1 VTAGGSPVDRR
12 RALRLLGAGLLGGLA
27 ATGCRS
33 DAGSSAGSGSGTAAP
48 ARPTPTPTP
57 TPSRPPTLP
66 PVPAWQP
73 LPAEPLP
80 GLKRAA
86 ADFVQGLATRSG
98 GARPEDAMASVAGLS
113 APGFD
118 TGAALAVAAPLFD
131 APVSSGE
138 IVYPQFGGLVPNG
151 PRASEGAVMVVLRQR
166 RLSATGTVGEVVR
179 TVDVRLRVVEGAWR
193 VVELASV
200 GGEPV
205 DRPDVLDPTAL
216 AVLDDPRIELPDSAR
231 WDVHAGRIAPE
242 VLAVLAD
249 AAGRAPLSVAVL
261 RAGHPDNVFGS
272 SRLSDHTRGRAVDV
286 WAVGGVPVVAQPT
299 VGSPYRAV
307 LEGAFADPR
316 VRQTGSP
323 DGSDLDGGGR
333 RSFTDT
339 VHADHLHLATTGTP
353 PSP

>member
-1 VTAGGSPVDRR
+1 MSWGGPPLDRR
-12 RALRLLGAGLLGGLA
+12 HALRLLGAGLLSGLA

-33 DAGSSAGSGSGTAAP
+33 DAGSSAGSGSVTPG
-48 ARPTPTPTP
+48 RPTLTATPT
-57 TPSRPPTLP
+57 RPPALP

-80 GLKRAA
+80 ALKQVA
-86 ADFVQGLATRSG
+86 ADVVQRLATRG
-98 GARPEDAMASVAGLS
+98 AGARPEDTMASVAGLF

-118 TGAALAVAAPLFD
+118 AGAALALAAPLFD

-138 IVYPQFGGLVPNG
+138 IVYPQLGGLIPNG
-151 PRASEGAVMVVLRQR
+151 PGASEGAVMVVLRQR
-166 RLSATGTVGEVVR
+166 RLTAKGAVGEVVR
-179 TVDVRLRVVEGAWR
+179 TVDVRLRVVSGAWR
-193 VVELASV
+193 VLALVSV

-205 DRPDVLDPTAL
+205 DRPAGLAPATQ

-242 VLAVLAD
+242 TLAVLAD

-261 RAGHPDNVFGS
+261 RAGHPDTVFGS
-272 SRLSDHTRGRAVDV
+272 DRISDHTRGRAVDV
-286 WAVGGVPVVAQPT
+286 WAVGGVPVVAQPAA
-299 VGSPYRAV
+299 GSPYRAV
-307 LEGAFADPR
+307 LAGAFADPR

-323 DGSDLDGGGR
+323 LGSDLDGRGR

-353 PSP
+353 PSPG